1 MKTEDKFKIKEKKEE
16 EKETKTLSDFEY
28 NDLEYLEAIETDN
41 RNFFRVYWS
50 ILRREHNIIFTFF
63 NWNDF
68 NIFSIKLNKIILFHL
83 HRYGSKCVLFFR

>member
-63 NWNDF
+63 N
-68 NIFSIKLNKIILFHL
+68 
-83 HRYGSKCVLFFR
+83 